1 MKTSA
6 GKETI
11 SLAQAVFKGFDL
23 NLAIREGSMSVRNIL
38 FSLLCVKETSNMCP
52 FYSLM
57 ER

>member
-23 NLAIREGSMSVRNIL
+23 NLAIREGSMSVRDLL
-38 FSLLCVKETSNMCP
+38 FFNETSNLS